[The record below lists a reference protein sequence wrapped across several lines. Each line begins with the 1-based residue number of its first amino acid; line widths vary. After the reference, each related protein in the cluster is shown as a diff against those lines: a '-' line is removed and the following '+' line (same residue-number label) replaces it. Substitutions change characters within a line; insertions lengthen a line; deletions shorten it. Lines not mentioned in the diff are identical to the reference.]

1 MTDTTA
7 SHLALVRRWE
17 DTFNNDLEALVHEV
31 YAPDAVL
38 GGIVMGP
45 EKLLR
50 FERRVLAAAPRRF
63 MRVERSHVAGDVVT
77 VEGALFDPDQ
87 GDEWTLPFCVVLTIA
102 DGKVVRDDTY
112 TEFSRWP
119 GMRG

>member
-7 SHLALVRRWE
+7 AHLALVQRWE
-17 DTFNNDLEALVHEV
+17 DTFNNDLEAMVHEV

-50 FERRVLAAAPRRF
+50 FEKRVMAAAPRRF

-87 GDEWTLPFCVVLTIA
+87 GDDWKLPFCVVLTIA
-102 DGKVVRDDTY
+102 GGKVVRDDTY

-119 GMRG
+119 GMAH

>member
-1 MTDTTA
+1 MTDQTA
-7 SHLALVRRWE
+7 AHLALVQRWA
-17 DTFNNDLEALVHEV
+17 DTFNTDLEAMVHEV

-38 GGIVMGP
+38 MGVVMGP

-50 FERRVLAAAPRRF
+50 FERRVLAAAPRRS
-63 MRVERSHVAGDVVT
+63 MRVERAHVAGDVVT
-77 VEGALFDPDQ
+77 VEGVLLDPDQ
-87 GDEWTLPFCVVLTIA
+87 GEDWKLPFCVVLTIA

-119 GMRG
+119 GMGG

>member
-7 SHLALVRRWE
+7 AHLALVQRWE
-17 DTFNNDLEALVHEV
+17 DTFNNDLEAMVHEV

-45 EKLLR
+45 DKLLR
-50 FERRVLAAAPRRF
+50 FEKRVMAAAPRRF

-77 VEGALFDPDQ
+77 VYLSLARAGAVQ
-87 GDEWTLPFCVVLTIA
+87 AQATVVPYAGLEKA
-102 DGKVVRDDTY
+102 LAASDT
-112 TEFSRWP
+112 SK
-119 GMRG
+119 